1 MTSMSG
7 KPEWFQ
13 LIEGDEIKPRHQVK
27 RTLRVM
33 ALAAPLF
40 VLGTGFVLAQTQD
53 GSHAIASET
62 VSLTST
68 APESSTAPLPS
79 TSSNAAI
86 VNASHGVSLAPPP
99 SSGDDKA
106 ENASPARVVVSTANA
121 TSSTSQAT
129 TITAPSIK
137 RPTGGED
144 DDDEEDDD

>member
-1 MTSMSG
+1 MISMNG

-27 RTLRVM
+27 RALRVM

-68 APESSTAPLPS
+68 APESSTAPPPVYKQQRS
-79 TSSNAAI
+79 NCECQPRCFSSAA
-86 VNASHGVSLAPPP
+86 
-99 SSGDDKA
+99 
-106 ENASPARVVVSTANA
+106 
-121 TSSTSQAT
+121 
-129 TITAPSIK
+129 TIF
-137 RPTGGED
+137 G
-144 DDDEEDDD
+144 

>member
-1 MTSMSG
+1 MNG

-27 RTLRVM
+27 RALRVM

-86 VNASHGVSLAPPP
+86 VNANHAVSLAPP
-99 SSGDDKA
+99 SSGNDKT

-121 TSSTSQAT
+121 TSSTSQST

-144 DDDEEDDD
+144 DEDDEEDDD